1 VLRKASC
8 WGSHAHSGCR
18 QPMRSCKTRAM
29 LGVKMELSNL
39 RFGVIG
45 WGYWGPK
52 IARNLNSLPYAT
64 VTMVADQ
71 DARRLVAAAVNQS
84 WVQTTTRPEE
94 VFGSQ
99 VDGVIIAT
107 PVRTHYQLAKQALLQ
122 EKHVL
127 VEKPLTADVGE
138 AEELVALAQE
148 QRRVLM
154 VGHTFEYNPAV
165 NELRKLLQQGELG
178 KIYCI
183 EAERVNLGLF
193 RNDIN
198 VIWDLAPHD
207 VSILLYLLGK
217 GPEQIRVRA
226 HAHIQSH
233 IHDVAHLDLDF
244 AGGMTAHIHVSW
256 LHPCKIR
263 RVTVIGDARMVVYD
277 DTNPAEMLKIYN
289 KGADVHADPMVSY
302 RFGEITIPHIDW
314 IEPLRLEC
322 EDFTNAIRTGAQP
335 RAHGGVGLEVVRV
348 LAATQKALEKR
359 EWESAAITPAAFM
372 R

>member
-1 VLRKASC
+1 
-8 WGSHAHSGCR
+8 
-18 QPMRSCKTRAM
+18 
-29 LGVKMELSNL
+29 MEITNL

-52 IARNLNSLPYAT
+52 IARNLNSLPNAM

-71 DARRLVAAAVNQS
+71 DARRLAPLAVNQS
-84 WVQTTTRPEE
+84 WVKTTTLPED
-94 VFGSQ
+94 VFRSD

-107 PVRTHYQLAKQALLQ
+107 PVRTHYQLAKKALLHD
-122 EKHVL
+122 KHVL
-127 VEKPLTADVGE
+127 VEKPLTADVME

-165 NELRKLLQQGELG
+165 NELRKLLQNGDLG

-217 GPEQIRVRA
+217 RPEQIRVRA
-226 HAHIQSH
+226 HAHIQSN
-233 IHDVAHLDLDF
+233 IHDIAHLDLGF
-244 AGGMTAHIHVSW
+244 ADGMTAHIHVSW

-289 KGADVHADPMVSY
+289 KGADVHADPGVSY

-322 EDFTNAIRTGAQP
+322 EDFANSIRLGTQP

-348 LAATQKALEKR
+348 LAAVQEALEKQ
-359 EWESAAITPAAFM
+359 EMWNAALIRQAM
-372 R
+372 

>member
-1 VLRKASC
+1 
-8 WGSHAHSGCR
+8 
-18 QPMRSCKTRAM
+18 M
-29 LGVKMELSNL
+29 LGVIMEITNL

-52 IARNLNSLPYAT
+52 IARNLNSLPNAM

-71 DARRLVAAAVNQS
+71 DARRLAPLAVNQS
-84 WVQTTTRPEE
+84 WVKTTTLPED
-94 VFGSQ
+94 VFRSD

-107 PVRTHYQLAKQALLQ
+107 PVRTHYQLAKRALLHD
-122 EKHVL
+122 KHVL
-127 VEKPLTADVGE
+127 VEKPLTADVME

-165 NELRKLLQQGELG
+165 NELRKLVQNGDLG

-217 GPEQIRVRA
+217 RPEQIRVRA
-226 HAHIQSH
+226 HAHIQSN
-233 IHDVAHLDLDF
+233 IHDIAHLDLGF
-244 AGGMTAHIHVSW
+244 ADGMTAHIHVSW

-277 DTNPAEMLKIYN
+277 DTNPAEMVKIYN
-289 KGADVHADPMVSY
+289 KEADVHADPGVSY
-302 RFGEITIPHIDW
+302 RFGAITIPHIDW
-314 IEPLRLEC
+314 VEPLRLEC
-322 EDFTNAIRTGAQP
+322 EDFAHSSRMGTQP
-335 RAHGGVGLEVVRV
+335 RASGEVGLAVVEI
-348 LAATQKALEKR
+348 LAAAQEALSRSSFNNQQGQKTTIKVE
-359 EWESAAITPAAFM
+359 M
-372 R
+372 